1 MVSLVDKLMI
11 NKETEQSIQT
21 YINDLT
27 HALSG
32 QDLALIQDAV
42 IDAELH
48 FRAALNDT
56 QTQNSS
62 IKSIIENYGSAEE
75 TAQTY
80 RDMESTVSFAFNGK
94 VEQEQQQKS
103 NHFYS
108 ILTETAVYP
117 AVVFNFLSL
126 PLGIIYFAWTVFVG
140 VTSLVASIFII
151 GAPVLLFY
159 LKSMQYFSLFEGR
172 LIESLLG
179 ERMPRRAN
187 YMQQPESLSV
197 FQRIKLQLGRKQ
209 AWTSALYLGLKLP
222 IGILTFVIN
231 VIPVCLSVGLILTPV
246 FDPMIHSINPAY
258 QIDLKLYWLPL
269 TLPLGLCCLI
279 LSLKLTKYLTK
290 IQANLAKSMLV
301 KAYS

>member
-1 MVSLVDKLMI
+1 MT
-11 NKETEQSIQT
+11 NKEVEQSIQT

-32 QDLALIQDAV
+32 QDHALIQDAV
-42 IDAELH
+42 VDAELH
-48 FRAALNDT
+48 FRAALSDN
-56 QTQNSS
+56 QTQHTS
-62 IKSIIENYGSAEE
+62 IKSIIENYGSPEE

-94 VEQEQQQKS
+94 VEQKKPQKS
-103 NHFYS
+103 NRFYS
-108 ILTETAVYP
+108 ILTEKDVYP
-117 AVVFNFLSL
+117 AVAFSFLSL
-126 PLGIIYFAWTVFVG
+126 PLGIIYFAWTVFIG
-140 VTSLVASIFII
+140 ATSLVASIFIV

-179 ERMPRRAN
+179 ERMPRRVN
-187 YMQQPESLSV
+187 YTQQPESLSV
-197 FQRIKLQLGRKQ
+197 FQRIKLQLGQKQ
-209 AWTSALYLGLKLP
+209 AWTSALYLALRLP
-222 IGILTFVIN
+222 IGILIFLIN
-231 VIPVCLSVGLILTPV
+231 VVPLCLSVGVILTPV
-246 FDPMIHSINPAY
+246 FDPILHSINPEN
-258 QIDLKLYWLPL
+258 QIDLELYWLPL

-301 KAYS
+301 KAYR